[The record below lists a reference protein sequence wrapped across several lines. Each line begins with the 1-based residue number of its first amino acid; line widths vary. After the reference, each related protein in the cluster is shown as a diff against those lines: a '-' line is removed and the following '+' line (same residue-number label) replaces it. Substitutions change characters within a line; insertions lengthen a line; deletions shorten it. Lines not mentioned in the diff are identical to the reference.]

1 MGSRLNLE
9 SLEVWTTKKLRGF
22 KRANPAVMGNASV
35 RTNLPVNG
43 ARNQKQRSPPSPS
56 PPASLV
62 PSPATSPDT
71 PTAPQ
76 AEISQPEKENVEF
89 PNKYCMGRCN
99 YEERTGKQCKFLH
112 KKAPLC
118 RMGMNCSRF
127 KCMFSHPK
135 LTRSG
140 PNPCLGNSRQNSAMM
155 NQSQWGPIINPWM
168 VPFQNQLM
176 TNPWNHQHQNIL

>member
-43 ARNQKQRSPPSPS
+43 ARNQKQISPPSPS

-76 AEISQPEKENVEF
+76 AEISQPEKENIVTILLTWEGAIMKKGRVNNASSYTKKLHCVE
-89 PNKYCMGRCN
+89 
-99 YEERTGKQCKFLH
+99 
-112 KKAPLC
+112 
-118 RMGMNCSRF
+118 
-127 KCMFSHPK
+127 
-135 LTRSG
+135 
-140 PNPCLGNSRQNSAMM
+140 
-155 NQSQWGPIINPWM
+155 W
-168 VPFQNQLM
+168 V
-176 TNPWNHQHQNIL
+176 

>member
-1 MGSRLNLE
+1 MDKTKKGTENIENEEVIEIDGEQTDVNLE
-9 SLEVWTTKKLRGF
+9 SLEAWTTKKLRGF
-22 KRANPAVMGNASV
+22 KHANRAVMGDASV

-89 PNKYCMGRCN
+89 PNKYCHYFVNMGRCN

-118 RMGMNCSRF
+118 RIGMNCSRF
-127 KCMFSHPK
+127 KCLVVRRLPE
-135 LTRSG
+135 
-140 PNPCLGNSRQNSAMM
+140 
-155 NQSQWGPIINPWM
+155 
-168 VPFQNQLM
+168 
-176 TNPWNHQHQNIL
+176 